1 MYNLFQ
7 YEVSWGLIEKNTID
21 RLSFREETVS
31 TQFYTHC
38 LLLTFMIQR
47 LRVYSLLTCLL
58 YFAKPIHDFRV
69 VHALIKHTGASR
81 LFGIFTLFQAVC
93 PQISSAS
100 AFWSYQ
106 LNTHMWLNPE
116 NSQTILNM
124 AMDFS
129 KKDSLDHSR
138 LDETQSSFVYSF
150 NIQSQSCYTM
160 IILTSFG
167 KRAFLS
173 LILECVFVIW

>member
-106 LNTHMWLNPE
+106 LNTHMWLNPGNLRAE
-116 NSQTILNM
+116 PLPPICDSFQTESNLFAKASTSLHVKNKPCRCFRPQHYRTM
-124 AMDFS
+124 HRVNNDHVPQS
-129 KKDSLDHSR
+129 K
-138 LDETQSSFVYSF
+138 
-150 NIQSQSCYTM
+150 
-160 IILTSFG
+160 
-167 KRAFLS
+167 
-173 LILECVFVIW
+173 